1 MGKAQTRCYV
11 ASPLGFTEA
20 GRSFS
25 ASTLLP
31 ALDQVVQPV
40 DPWALTSPAEWTA
53 AARDGHERETAMLA
67 GRRNSQAIR
76 SCRLL
81 VAVLE
86 GQELDSGTAAE
97 VGYAAALGVRCFGLR
112 TDLRSM
118 GEPGTRVSLQV
129 EAFIE
134 ESGGE
139 VAGSV
144 DALVQV
150 LRAGSERSP
159 K

>member
-31 ALDQVVQPV
+31 ALIQVVKPV
-40 DPWALTSPAEWTA
+40 DPWGLTSPAEWA
-53 AARDGHERETAMLA
+53 AATRDGRERETAMLA

-76 SCRLL
+76 SCPLL

-134 ESGGE
+134 ESGGA
-139 VAGSV
+139 VTDTV
-144 DALVQV
+144 DTLVQF
-150 LRAGSERSP
+150 LGADEPRE
-159 K
+159 

>member
-25 ASTLLP
+25 ESTLLP
-31 ALDQVVQPV
+31 ALTHVVKPV
-40 DPWALTSPAEWTA
+40 DPWALTSPAEWSA
-53 AARDGHERETAMLA
+53 AAADGREREIAMLA
-67 GRRNSQAIR
+67 GRRNSLAIR
-76 SCRLL
+76 SCSLL

-97 VGYAAALGVRCFGLR
+97 VGYAAALGVRCFGFR

-139 VAGSV
+139 VVDSV
-144 DALVQV
+144 DALVQC
-150 LRAGSERSP
+150 LRSSERRP
-159 K
+159 E